1 MDRAQLEQL
10 ALQKMSQTQAVPSS
24 SFDRA
29 QLEQMALEKMSGAG
43 MTQIDPETEASLGFA
58 NRAKYSIE
66 PIQSN
71 RKAFLK
77 EQYGQDNV
85 MEKNGE
91 LYLKQDNKF
100 VPLNKDGVSFSD
112 FTDFAGA
119 TPEMLGSGV
128 GIVAG
133 AIGGGGAL
141 SVPVAIGLGAA
152 GGAAGSMARQGFSG
166 MLGTP
171 QVATGK
177 EMALETGLSGLFG
190 GAGAGVGLAVKAGV
204 QKAKPGIS
212 NIIKNLAKGSGEVAE
227 TVGENTIKTV
237 SNTTSQGKAVLG
249 GEIVPSYS
257 NQTAEE
263 ITASIADQSGR
274 TAVQNET
281 AALAR
286 IAAQENIPGAT
297 IAQATQGT
305 AIIAEHKILDMP
317 LIGGK
322 VRKIYDSQLEAIKN
336 NIEKITGKF
345 IDVDSSAY
353 EVGLAAREQ
362 AETIVASA
370 KQASQELYDQ
380 VAEEGAE
387 AMIGKTTFFNKFR
400 DQAGK
405 LGLINPDLSKAEWAA
420 DTGLSEET
428 FKKLQGSLFSAINA
442 LNKNPSGKIRFEAA
456 NAIVKSIKQTASE
469 MKVANPN
476 GHRLLSNFTKE
487 LNVTLEKTLNRE
499 APKLGEKFAA
509 ANKGW
514 SQYKDSDKALKS
526 IFKNLASDEYVA
538 KNVMSGTAKV
548 AEMQKLIGQK
558 RVKELAISH
567 LRDVLGNLGKSG
579 IGRADSVM
587 TAIKK
592 QGPAFKAAIGE
603 KEYTSLI
610 NNLHFLN
617 RTGQSIG
624 VSRASLYNLMGYAG
638 KSVKSLGLNI
648 VGDIATTAK
657 TLAESKGTTVTKA
670 VGNKIFETTSK
681 VVPTTSRG
689 ASASGNILGDNNQRN
704 WSKYSDY
711 KGGNVS
717 ENEKEKRQ
725 RAISGGKQ

>member
-10 ALQKMSQTQAVPSS
+10 ALQKISQMQTVPSS
-24 SFDRA
+24 GFDRA
-29 QLEQMALEKMSGAG
+29 QLEQMALEKISSSG
-43 MTQIDPETEASLGFA
+43 MTQIDPETEASLGFV

-71 RKAFLK
+71 RKALLE
-77 EQYGQDNV
+77 EQYGTDNV

-91 LYLKQDNKF
+91 LYLKQDDKF
-100 VPLNKDGVSFSD
+100 LPLNKDGVSFSD
-112 FTDFAGA
+112 ATDFLGA
-119 TPEMLGSGV
+119 TPEMVGSGV

-133 AIGGGGAL
+133 AIGGGGVM
-141 SVPVAIGLGAA
+141 SVPAAIGLGAA

-171 QVATGK
+171 QVATGQ
-177 EMALETGLSGLFG
+177 EIALETGLSGLFG

-204 QKAKPGIS
+204 QKAKPGIT
-212 NIIKNLAKGSGEVAE
+212 NIIKNLSKGSGEIAE
-227 TVGENTIKTV
+227 TVGENTAKTV
-237 SNTTSQGKAVLG
+237 SNTTGQGKAVLS
-249 GEIVPSYS
+249 GEIVPSFS

-263 ITASIADQSGR
+263 ITANVADQSGR

-281 AALAR
+281 ENLAR

-297 IAQATQGT
+297 IAQATQGK
-305 AIIAEHKILDMP
+305 ALIAEAKILDTP

-322 VRKIYDSQLEAIKN
+322 VRKIYDSQLEAIKT

-345 IDVDSSAY
+345 IDVDSGAY

-362 AETIVASA
+362 AETIVAST
-370 KQASQELYDQ
+370 KQASQELYEQ

-428 FKKLQGSLFSAINA
+428 FKKLQNSLFSAINA

-487 LNVTLEKTLNRE
+487 LNITLEKTLNRE

-514 SQYKDSDKALKS
+514 AKYKESDKALKS
-526 IFKNLASDEYVA
+526 IFKNLSSD
-538 KNVMSGTAKV
+538 G
-548 AEMQKLIGQK
+548 
-558 RVKELAISH
+558 VK
-567 LRDVLGNLGKSG
+567 GFG
-579 IGRADSVM
+579 
-587 TAIKK
+587 
-592 QGPAFKAAIGE
+592 AAI
-603 KEYTSLI
+603 
-610 NNLHFLN
+610 
-617 RTGQSIG
+617 
-624 VSRASLYNLMGYAG
+624 
-638 KSVKSLGLNI
+638 
-648 VGDIATTAK
+648 DTTAFIACIPIR
-657 TLAESKGTTVTKA
+657 T
-670 VGNKIFETTSK
+670 
-681 VVPTTSRG
+681 
-689 ASASGNILGDNNQRN
+689 ASF
-704 WSKYSDY
+704 SDSFPSI
-711 KGGNVS
+711 N
-717 ENEKEKRQ
+717 
-725 RAISGGKQ
+725 

>member
-10 ALQKMSQTQAVPSS
+10 ALQKISQTQAVPSS
-24 SFDRA
+24 KMDRA
-29 QLEQMALEKMSGAG
+29 ALEQMALRKMSNNG
-43 MTQIDPETEASLGFA
+43 MTEIDQTTEADLGFI

-71 RKAFLK
+71 RKALLE

-91 LYLKQDNKF
+91 LFLKQDNKF
-100 VPLNKDGVSFSD
+100 VPLNKDGISFSD
-112 FTDFAGA
+112 ATDFLGA
-119 TPEMLGSGV
+119 TPEMVGSGV

-141 SVPVAIGLGAA
+141 SVPAAIGLGAA

-166 MLGTP
+166 MLGNP

-177 EMALETGLSGLFG
+177 EIALETGLSGLFG

-204 QKAKPGIS
+204 QKAKPGIT
-212 NIIKNLAKGSGEVAE
+212 NIIKNLTKGSGEIAE
-227 TVGENTIKTV
+227 TVGENTTKTV
-237 SNTTSQGKAVLG
+237 SNSTSQSKAALS
-249 GEIVPSYS
+249 GELIPNYS

-263 ITASIADQSGR
+263 ITATMADQSGR
-274 TAVQNET
+274 SAVQNET

-286 IAAQENIPGAT
+286 ISAQENIPSAT
-297 IAQATQGT
+297 KAQATQGT

-362 AETIVASA
+362 AETIVAST
-370 KQASQELYDQ
+370 KQASQELYEQ

-420 DTGLSEET
+420 DSGLSEET

-442 LNKNPSGKIRFEAA
+442 LNKNPSSKIRFEAA

-514 SQYKDSDKALKS
+514 AQYKDSEKALKS
-526 IFKNLASDEYVA
+526 IFKNLASDEHVS

-548 AEMQKLIGQK
+548 AEMQKLIGNE
-558 RVKELAISH
+558 RVKELAVSH
-567 LRDVLGNLGKSG
+567 LRDMLGNLGKSG

-587 TAIKK
+587 TAVKK
-592 QGPAFKAAIGE
+592 QGPAFKAALGE

-657 TLAESKGTTVTKA
+657 TLAESKGTTITKA
-670 VGNKIFETTSK
+670 VKDKAIETTGK
-681 VVPTTSRG
+681 LVPTTSKG
-689 ASASGNILGDNNQRN
+689 ASAYGNILGDNSQRS
-704 WSKYSDY
+704 WASHPSY
-711 KGGNVS
+711 KSGNVT
-717 ENEKEKRQ
+717 EQEKTKRQ
-725 RAISGGKQ
+725 RAISGSKP